1 MSGHDH
7 HGAAGRLVVDD
18 AVDDLAG
25 LRVETR
31 RRLVQKNQISMLDER
46 LRQQRPLTLP
56 PGQLRQPSRPEIGQF
71 QSIDGLV
78 DGTAIR
84 STGPTEDSATWPRP
98 HRNDL
103 ADGDS
108 HPIVDVTAL
117 RNVTDTSVSNVDRTR
132 RGLDDACKRLQHG
145 RFAGT
150 VVTDESGDGAR
161 LERRT
166 DVVEGNGV
174 AVPDGQGSNRHGF
187 AHDNHY
193 RIGFQAV
200 DWLLDPFAVSFVQRA
215 LWAGMLVSILCALVG
230 TWVVLRGMAFLSDAV
245 SHGMLPGVA
254 IAYLLSANLLI
265 GAAVSAVVMIGG
277 VAWVSRNSRLSEDT
291 GIGLLFVGMLALG
304 VVIVSRARS
313 FAVDLTSFLFGD
325 VLSATYADL
334 VFLVIAA
341 AVALVVS
348 VVAYRPFVAMVFDER
363 KAHTFGF
370 RPRLAHVVL
379 LALVV
384 LAVVASFR
392 IVGTLLVFG
401 LLVAPSATAYLFGR
415 SIVQS
420 MIIATLLG
428 WSATITGL
436 LVSWHANTA
445 AGATIA
451 GLAVLQFFLV
461 AMGKS
466 ALSRTRP
473 SEIPNVSEG
482 ALSRTE

>member
-1 MSGHDH
+1 M
-7 HGAAGRLVVDD
+7 
-18 AVDDLAG
+18 
-25 LRVETR
+25 
-31 RRLVQKNQISMLDER
+31 
-46 LRQQRPLTLP
+46 
-56 PGQLRQPSRPEIGQF
+56 
-71 QSIDGLV
+71 
-78 DGTAIR
+78 
-84 STGPTEDSATWPRP
+84 
-98 HRNDL
+98 
-103 ADGDS
+103 
-108 HPIVDVTAL
+108 
-117 RNVTDTSVSNVDRTR
+117 
-132 RGLDDACKRLQHG
+132 
-145 RFAGT
+145 
-150 VVTDESGDGAR
+150 
-161 LERRT
+161 
-166 DVVEGNGV
+166 
-174 AVPDGQGSNRHGF
+174 
-187 AHDNHY
+187 
-193 RIGFQAV
+193 

-254 IAYLLSANLLI
+254 IAYLMSANLLI
-265 GAAVSAVVMIGG
+265 GAAISAVVMIGG

-334 VFLVIAA
+334 VFLAVAA
-341 AVALVVS
+341 VVALVVS
-348 VVAYRPFVAMVFDER
+348 VVAYRPFVALVFDER
-363 KAHTFGF
+363 KAQTFGF

-415 SIVQS
+415 SIVPS
-420 MIIATLLG
+420 MVLATLFG
-428 WSATITGL
+428 WSAVVTGL

-451 GLAVLQFFLV
+451 GLAVLQFFVV
-461 AMGKS
+461 AGVGS
-466 ALSRTRP
+466 AVGRR
-473 SEIPNVSEG
+473 VG
-482 ALSRTE
+482 AGWVPG

>member
-1 MSGHDH
+1 M
-7 HGAAGRLVVDD
+7 
-18 AVDDLAG
+18 
-25 LRVETR
+25 
-31 RRLVQKNQISMLDER
+31 
-46 LRQQRPLTLP
+46 
-56 PGQLRQPSRPEIGQF
+56 
-71 QSIDGLV
+71 
-78 DGTAIR
+78 
-84 STGPTEDSATWPRP
+84 
-98 HRNDL
+98 
-103 ADGDS
+103 
-108 HPIVDVTAL
+108 
-117 RNVTDTSVSNVDRTR
+117 
-132 RGLDDACKRLQHG
+132 
-145 RFAGT
+145 
-150 VVTDESGDGAR
+150 
-161 LERRT
+161 
-166 DVVEGNGV
+166 
-174 AVPDGQGSNRHGF
+174 
-187 AHDNHY
+187 
-193 RIGFQAV
+193 

-254 IAYLLSANLLI
+254 IAYLMSANLLI

-277 VAWVSRNSRLSEDT
+277 VAWVSRNSKLSEDT

-334 VFLVIAA
+334 MFLSVA
-341 AVALVVS
+341 AVIALVVS
-348 VVAYRPFVAMVFDER
+348 VVAYRPFVALVFDER
-363 KAHTFGF
+363 KAKTFGF
-370 RPRLAHVVL
+370 RPGLAHVVL

-420 MIIATLLG
+420 MIIATLFG
-428 WSATITGL
+428 WSATFFGL

-461 AMGKS
+461 AVGDRMGRS
-466 ALSRTRP
+466 VR
-473 SEIPNVSEG
+473 G
-482 ALSRTE
+482 AGSGVLGPGFAAGVTE

>member
-1 MSGHDH
+1 M
-7 HGAAGRLVVDD
+7 
-18 AVDDLAG
+18 
-25 LRVETR
+25 
-31 RRLVQKNQISMLDER
+31 
-46 LRQQRPLTLP
+46 
-56 PGQLRQPSRPEIGQF
+56 
-71 QSIDGLV
+71 
-78 DGTAIR
+78 
-84 STGPTEDSATWPRP
+84 
-98 HRNDL
+98 
-103 ADGDS
+103 
-108 HPIVDVTAL
+108 
-117 RNVTDTSVSNVDRTR
+117 
-132 RGLDDACKRLQHG
+132 
-145 RFAGT
+145 
-150 VVTDESGDGAR
+150 
-161 LERRT
+161 
-166 DVVEGNGV
+166 
-174 AVPDGQGSNRHGF
+174 
-187 AHDNHY
+187 
-193 RIGFQAV
+193 

-254 IAYLLSANLLI
+254 IAYLMSANLLI
-265 GAAVSAVVMIGG
+265 GAAVSAIVMIGG
-277 VAWVSRNSRLSEDT
+277 VAWVSRNSTLSEDT

-334 VFLVIAA
+334 VFL
-341 AVALVVS
+341 AVAALVALAVS
-348 VVAYRPFVAMVFDER
+348 VIAYRPFVALVFDER

-415 SIVQS
+415 SIVPS
-420 MIIATLLG
+420 MMYATLLG
-428 WSATITGL
+428 WSATALGL
-436 LVSWHANTA
+436 IVSWNANTA

-461 AMGKS
+461 AAGKS
-466 ALSRTRP
+466 LVGRWVPVRDRMSGSVTAG
-473 SEIPNVSEG
+473 V
-482 ALSRTE
+482 TE